1 MEGNLHTIF
10 NMIVGAVIAII
21 GGGGFIFGG
30 YCLWDGFTNDQPE
43 AKKKGATVLIITLVI
58 CIFMF
63 AARETIWGLVSNALN
78 QR

>member
-1 MEGNLHTIF
+1 MSGNLQTIF

-30 YCLWDGFTNDQPE
+30 YSLWDGFTNDQPE

-63 AARETIWGLVSNALN
+63 AARSVIWGLISRNLPA
-78 QR
+78 